1 MSKERAEIP
10 MWHPILLF
18 HPRHPMSC
26 IPHIK
31 LYTHA
36 RKNLSTSINAHNQL
50 VLFRPPI
57 TPLNSL
63 QAFWH
68 PLDQLVDVITQ
79 ERSKSSDP
87 LFHLLLPRHRSSAA
101 IRSPLDLGIR
111 DELTSAVALGNAS
124 RKWGRLWQVG
134 SIVDDGLAKRS
145 GTIRHRGDAEGGL
158 GSTR

>member
-1 MSKERAEIP
+1 

-50 VLFRPPI
+50 VLWRPPI

-63 QAFWH
+63 PASWH
-68 PLDQLVDVITQ
+68 PLDQLVDVIHRNIVPCSAAANQ
-79 ERSKSSDP
+79 KSSD
-87 LFHLLLPRHRSSAA
+87 LRDRGCMSASLLCSSNHAFSIGLRSGLEGGCGKRCKPSSA
-101 IRSPLDLGIR
+101 RVMSQYSLLWT
-111 DELTSAVALGNAS
+111 LALS
-124 RKWGRLWQVG
+124 SW
-134 SIVDDGLAKRS
+134 
-145 GTIRHRGDAEGGL
+145 TRG
-158 GSTR
+158 